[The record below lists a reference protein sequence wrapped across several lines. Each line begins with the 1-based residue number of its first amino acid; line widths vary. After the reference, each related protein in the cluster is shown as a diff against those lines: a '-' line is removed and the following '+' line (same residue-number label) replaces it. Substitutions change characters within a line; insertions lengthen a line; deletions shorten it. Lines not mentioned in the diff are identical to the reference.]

1 MSASDSNALRSC
13 ALQLL
18 DELDLY
24 EQEVDRMLAAWP
36 CKDAYAPVDE
46 RIDRMR
52 HISNVLFGLSVPWT
66 EVLIA
71 HAELMRFLWR
81 LPAEQTT
88 HPAIAAFREE
98 LQISA
103 ASLRARI
110 LWRMPA
116 AT

>member
-36 CKDAYAPVDE
+36 GMDGYAAVDE

-66 EVLIA
+66 EMLIA

-81 LPAEQTT
+81 LPPDQSA
-88 HPAIAAFREE
+88 HPGIAAFRDE
-98 LQISA
+98 LHVSA
-103 ASLRARI
+103 TSLRARI

>member
-1 MSASDSNALRSC
+1 MGAPDNVLRSC

-24 EQEVDRMLAAWP
+24 EQEVDRMIAAWP
-36 CKDAYAPVDE
+36 SREGYAPVDE
-46 RIDRMR
+46 GIDRMR

-66 EVLIA
+66 ELLIA
-71 HAELMRFLWR
+71 HAELMRLLWR
-81 LPAEQTT
+81 LPPDQDG

-98 LQISA
+98 LHVSA
-103 ASLRARI
+103 TSLRARI